1 MQTIIKSSSLTLA
14 INDLGAEITS
24 IKDNNQTE
32 YIWQAGSEWKRHAP
46 VLFPIVG
53 KLKDNT
59 YNFKDKS
66 YHLTQHGFARD
77 LAFNLISS
85 NESSCVY
92 QLKSSDET
100 KENYPFDFR
109 FTIKYMLL
117 KNKVVISY
125 SITNPSNEQL
135 YFSVGAHPAFNCQLN
150 GNDTLNDYYLEFDKS
165 IFWLSELKEGL
176 ICEGNTK
183 LELGEKKLVLSSEL
197 FNNDALVFKNNQ
209 INKLSLC
216 SIIGHQKI
224 TLECKNWPFFGIW
237 TKKNC
242 DKFICLEPW
251 YGITDSE
258 NSTGNFQ
265 EKKGIISLN
274 PQTNFSCNY
283 SITINSQHL

>member
-1 MQTIIKSSSLTLA
+1 METLIKSSSLTLV
-14 INDLGAEITS
+14 INSLGAEITS

-32 YIWQAGSEWKRHAP
+32 YIWQAGSEWSRYAP

-53 KLKDNT
+53 RLKN
-59 YNFKDKS
+59 NAFS
-66 YHLTQHGFARD
+66 FNNQNYHLSQHGFARD
-77 LAFNLISS
+77 SLFNLISS

-92 QLKSSDET
+92 ELKSSDET
-100 KENYPFDFR
+100 KKNYPFDFN
-109 FTIKYMLL
+109 FNIKYELL
-117 KNKVVISY
+117 KNKLIVSY
-125 SITNPSNEQL
+125 FITNPSNKPL
-135 YFSVGAHPAFNCQLN
+135 YYSVGAHPAFSCQLN
-150 GNDTLNDYYLEFDKS
+150 GNDTIDDYYLEFDKS
-165 IFWLSELKEGL
+165 KFLLSELKDGL
-176 ICEGNTK
+176 ICEGKTK
-183 LELGEKKLVLSSEL
+183 LEVSKKKLLLSSAL
-197 FNNDALVFKNNQ
+197 FDNDALVFEDAQ

-237 TKKNC
+237 TKKKC

-265 EKKGIISLN
+265 EKKGIIVLN

-283 SITINSQHL
+283 SITINS